1 MKYISSLVNLSY
13 GGTATDPRQQ
23 LSRGPMLELR
33 PHFAFRLSTCRVW
46 AIQGLRPEGEI
57 MDTLRVVFMGLAYFL
72 WVVGVIFLV
81 SSIVSEGYT
90 ILITAL
96 VLILVGVGFFAL
108 NKVTAR
114 K

>member
-1 MKYISSLVNLSY
+1 MGN
-13 GGTATDPRQQ
+13 
-23 LSRGPMLELR
+23 SRAP
-33 PHFAFRLSTCRVW
+33 SK
-46 AIQGLRPEGEI
+46 GEI